1 MMKSPKQRGLEEKIV
16 RRLAG
21 LSLKTAELLIR
32 DAEIQHLQDYAN
44 TVSIKRLHYNDH
56 GPVHMRKVTLNSLL
70 ILDMLRQAGV
80 RLSLEREEIGSCE
93 DSRVAVL
100 IAAFLHDIGLTV
112 GRENHEQ
119 TGVLLAMPIIARLL
133 EDVYN
138 ADAGKKII
146 LRSLITEGIMGHM
159 GTQKIHSLEAGVILI
174 ADGCDMEQGRARIPM
189 LMETA
194 SRAGDIH
201 KYSSAA
207 VEKVEIGKGRTQPV
221 RITVSM
227 RESVGFFQ
235 VEEVLLPKI
244 ESSPVKPF
252 IELYA
257 GVEGQKTKRY
267 L

>member
-1 MMKSPKQRGLEEKIV
+1 MKSPKQRGLEQKIS
-16 RRLAG
+16 RQLSG
-21 LSLKTAELLIR
+21 LPLRVAELLFR

-70 ILDMLRQAGV
+70 IVDLLRQAGIQ
-80 RLSLEREEIGSCE
+80 LSLEREEIGSYE

-100 IAAFLHDIGLTV
+100 VAAFLHDIGMTV

-119 TGVLLAMPIIARLL
+119 TGVILAVPLIERLL
-133 EDVYN
+133 DSLYRGETQ
-138 ADAGKKII
+138 KKVI
-146 LRSLITEGIMGHM
+146 LRSLITEGILGHM

-174 ADGCDMEQGRARIPM
+174 ADGCDMEQGRARIPL
-189 LMETA
+189 LMNTA
-194 SRAGDIH
+194 SKAGDIH
-201 KYSSAA
+201 KYSSSA
-207 VEKVEIGKGRTQPV
+207 VEKVVIGKGRTHPV

-227 RESVGFFQ
+227 SESVGFFQ
-235 VEEVLLPKI
+235 VEEVLLQKV

-257 GVEGQKTKRY
+257 GVEGQKEKRY

>member
-1 MMKSPKQRGLEEKIV
+1 MKSPKQRGLDQKI
-16 RRLAG
+16 LG
-21 LSLKTAELLIR
+21 QLSGPALKTAELLIR

-70 ILDMLRQAGV
+70 ILNLLRQAGI
-80 RLSLEREEIGSCE
+80 RLSLEREQIGSFE

-100 IAAFLHDIGLTV
+100 IAAFVHDIGMTV

-119 TGVLLAMPIIARLL
+119 TGVMLAVPLIERLL
-133 EDVYN
+133 SEVYRGE
-138 ADAGKKII
+138 AAKKVIR
-146 LRSLITEGIMGHM
+146 RSLITEGILGHM
-159 GTQKIHSLEAGVILI
+159 GTQKIHSLEAGIILI
-174 ADGCDMEQGRARIPM
+174 ADGCDMEQGRARIPL
-189 LMETA
+189 LMDTV
-194 SRAGDIH
+194 SKAGDIH
-201 KYSSAA
+201 KYSSSA
-207 VEKVEIGKGRTQPV
+207 VEKVTIGKGRTQPI

-227 RESVGFFQ
+227 KESVGFFQ

-252 IELYA
+252 LELYA
-257 GVEGQKTKRY
+257 AVAGQKSKRY